1 MSISVKSFG
10 HLPCGCEAK
19 LYTMTNKSGASV
31 SVTNYGGI
39 LVSIVVPDKAGKM
52 GDVLL
57 GYDSI
62 EGYAPVNPGYLG
74 ALIGRYANRIHNG
87 RFPFHGEMIQLAQ
100 NSNGQHLHG
109 GDVGFNAKVWD
120 VETRENA
127 DSDELILTLVSAD
140 GEENYPGE
148 LHVTVTYAWNEKDE
162 LSLHYEAVSDK
173 DTICNLTNHSY
184 FNLEGDAFGTAA
196 NHTVRIDAD
205 RFTPMDKD
213 SIPTGELRD
222 VTGTP
227 FDLRA
232 GKVLADGFACEK
244 DDEQLTFGQGYDHNF
259 VLNGAGMRTFAEVS
273 APVSGRVM
281 RVSTDLP
288 GVQLYTGNMIDC
300 FKPGKCGR
308 VYQKRD
314 ALCLETQFFPDTPNN
329 PAFPSCE
336 LKKGEKYDHT
346 TVFAFSVK

>member
-1 MSISVKSFG
+1 M
-10 HLPCGCEAK
+10 
-19 LYTMTNKSGASV
+19 
-31 SVTNYGGI
+31 
-39 LVSIVVPDKAGKM
+39 
-52 GDVLL
+52 
-57 GYDSI
+57 
-62 EGYAPVNPGYLG
+62 
-74 ALIGRYANRIHNG
+74 
-87 RFPFHGEMIQLAQ
+87 
-100 NSNGQHLHG
+100 
-109 GDVGFNAKVWD
+109 
-120 VETRENA
+120 
-127 DSDELILTLVSAD
+127 
-140 GEENYPGE
+140 
-148 LHVTVTYAWNEKDE
+148 
-162 LSLHYEAVSDK
+162 
-173 DTICNLTNHSY
+173 
-184 FNLEGDAFGTAA
+184 
-196 NHTVRIDAD
+196 RIDAD

-222 VTGTP
+222 VTNTP

-244 DDEQLTFGQGYDHNF
+244 NDEQLTFGQGYDHNF
-259 VLNGAGMRTFAEVS
+259 VLNGAGMREFSEVS

>member
-10 HLPCGCEAK
+10 QLPCGCEAQ
-19 LYTMTNKSGASV
+19 LYTMTNASGASV
-31 SVTNYGGI
+31 SITNYGGI
-39 LVSIVVPDKAGKM
+39 LVSICVPDKSGHL

-57 GYDSI
+57 GYGDVS
-62 EGYAPVNPGYLG
+62 GYAPVNPGYLG

-87 RFPFHGEMIQLAQ
+87 RFCFHGQEIQLAQ

-109 GDVGFNAKVWD
+109 GDVGFDKKVWA
-120 VETRENA
+120 VETRESA
-127 DSDELILTLVSAD
+127 DGDQLILTITSAD

-148 LHVTVTYAWNEKDE
+148 LRVTVTYSWTDKCE
-162 LSLHYEAVSDK
+162 LTLHYEAVSTR
-173 DTICNLTNHSY
+173 DTICNLTNHAY
-184 FNLEGDAFGTAA
+184 FNLEGDAYGTVAQ
-196 NHTVRIDAD
+196 HTVRIDAD

-213 SIPTGELRD
+213 SIPTGELKD

-232 GKVLADGFACEK
+232 GKVLADGFACESN
-244 DDEQLTFGQGYDHNF
+244 DEQLTFGQGYDHNF
-259 VLNGAGMRTFAEVS
+259 VLNGTGMREIAEVN
-273 APVSGRVM
+273 APESGRVM
-281 RVSTDLP
+281 RVFTDMP

-314 ALCLETQFFPDTPNN
+314 ALCLETQFFPDSVNN

-336 LKKGEKYDHT
+336 LKAGDKYDFT
-346 TVFAFSVK
+346 TTFAFAAK